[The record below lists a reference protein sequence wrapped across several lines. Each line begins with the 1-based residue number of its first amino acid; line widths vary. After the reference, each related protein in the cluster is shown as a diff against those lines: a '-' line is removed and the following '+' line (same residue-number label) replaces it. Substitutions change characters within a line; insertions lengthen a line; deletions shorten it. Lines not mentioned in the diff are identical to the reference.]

1 MSLSLKMKER
11 SGTKMERMNDGP
23 YLYVDIIDKAR
34 INNAAYFA
42 RKAHNGQTRKG
53 SEIPFFVHPMKVANT
68 VQIMGG
74 TIPQIQAAFLHDTVE
89 DTDTKL
95 IDIRKNFTEEVEGL
109 VAALSEDKSLPTW
122 HERKVD
128 YYEKI
133 SAADSRDAILISLAD
148 KMDNLNDTYYEWC
161 VKGEEV
167 FEKFNA
173 PKEKQSW
180 FYRLLIRD
188 VYFRVLQYNGS
199 YKGKSPHVIPDL
211 THIMTQQL
219 SAMGM

>member
-1 MSLSLKMKER
+1 MV
-11 SGTKMERMNDGP
+11 TKMDT
-23 YLYVDIIDKAR
+23 IDRAR
-34 INNAAYFA
+34 INNAENFA
-42 RKAHNGQTRKG
+42 RKAHMGQTRKG
-53 SEIPFFVHPMKVANT
+53 TGMPFIIHPHKVANT
-68 VQIMGG
+68 VAIMGG
-74 TIPQIQAAFLHDTVE
+74 SIAQIQAALLHDTVE
-89 DTDTKL
+89 DAGVALDEIENTFTTEVR
-95 IDIRKNFTEEVEGL
+95 DI

-122 HERKVD
+122 KDRKMD

-133 SAADSRDAILISLAD
+133 SAPENKAAVLVSLAD

-173 PKEKQSW
+173 PKEEQSW

-188 VYFRVLQYNGS
+188 VYFIPLQYNGS
-199 YKGKSPHVIPDL
+199 FKGKEHHTTPDL
-211 THIMTQQL
+211 THIMAQQL

>member
-1 MSLSLKMKER
+1 MSLSLKTKER
-11 SGTKMERMNDGP
+11 VGIKMNDGP
-23 YLYVDIIDKAR
+23 YHIDIVDKAR
-34 INNAAYFA
+34 INNAEKFA
-42 RKAHNGQTRKG
+42 RKAHSGQTRKG
-53 SEIPFFVHPMKVANT
+53 SGISFIVHPYKVANT
-68 VQIMGG
+68 VQLFGG
-74 TIPQIQAAFLHDTVE
+74 SIAQIQAALLHDTVE
-89 DTDTKL
+89 DAGVTLDEIESTFTKEVR
-95 IDIRKNFTEEVEGL
+95 DI

-122 HERKVD
+122 QDRKLD

-133 SAADSRDAILISLAD
+133 SAPENEAAVLVSLAD

-180 FYRLLIRD
+180 FYRILIRD

-199 YKGKSPHVIPDL
+199 YKGKGLHTIPDL
-211 THIMTQQL
+211 THIMAQQL
-219 SAMGM
+219 SAMEM